1 MSSGKAKKENRHK
14 KGLRME
20 PDILQSTTKQR
31 VLIFPAQT
39 PKILNRPVYFLFSLV
54 QMEDVIMDAA
64 VHPVPFS
71 PPYIEGVAE
80 WRDHVVPVL
89 SLEGCL
95 GLKPEKSQKARRL
108 MVVRVA
114 KKEITKVEN
123 HRSMLRV
130 VPPIRMAT
138 LPIECT
144 PVSVGWIPDKN
155 LVKGIY
161 EWEKG
166 FLVVTHTEKILL
178 GGNGSKSE
186 NIRIS

>member
-1 MSSGKAKKENRHK
+1 
-14 KGLRME
+14 ME
-20 PDILQSTTKQR
+20 TGSLQATTKQR

-39 PKILNRPVYFLFSLV
+39 PKVLDRQIYFLFSLV

-71 PPYIEGVAE
+71 PPYIEGVAK

-89 SLEGCL
+89 SLEDCL
-95 GLKPEKSQKARRL
+95 GLKPIKSQKVSRL
-108 MVVRVA
+108 MVVRVT

-130 VPPIRMAT
+130 VPPIRMVT
-138 LPIECT
+138 LPIACR
-144 PVSVGWIPDKN
+144 PVSVGWIPESN
-155 LVKGIY
+155 LVRGIY

-166 FLVVTHTEKILL
+166 FLVVIHTEKILL

-186 NIRIS
+186 NAQIS

>member
-1 MSSGKAKKENRHK
+1 
-14 KGLRME
+14 ME
-20 PDILQSTTKQR
+20 TDSLQATTKQR

-39 PKILNRPVYFLFSLV
+39 PQVLDRPVYFLFSLV

-71 PPYIEGVAE
+71 PSYIEGVAE

-89 SLEGCL
+89 SLEECL
-95 GLKPEKSQKARRL
+95 GLKFEKSKKARRL

-114 KKEITKVEN
+114 KNELTKVEN
-123 HRSMLRV
+123 QRSMLRV
-130 VPPIRMAT
+130 VPPIRMVT

-144 PVSVGWIPDKN
+144 PASVEWIPERN
-155 LVKGIY
+155 LVRGIY

-166 FLVVTHTEKILL
+166 FLVVTHTEKILF
-178 GGNGSKSE
+178 GSNGSGNE
-186 NIRIS
+186 NVHIS

>member
-1 MSSGKAKKENRHK
+1 
-14 KGLRME
+14 ME
-20 PDILQSTTKQR
+20 TDSLQATTKQR

-39 PKILNRPVYFLFSLV
+39 PKILDKPVYFLFSLV

-64 VHPVPFS
+64 VHSVPFS

-95 GLKPEKSQKARRL
+95 GLKPKKSQKARRL
-108 MVVRVA
+108 MVVRAA

-144 PVSVGWIPDKN
+144 PVSDGWIPQRN
-155 LVKGIY
+155 LVRGIY

-166 FLVVTHTEKILL
+166 FLVVTHTEKILS
-178 GGNGSKSE
+178 GGNGIGSE
-186 NIRIS
+186 YAQIS

>member
-1 MSSGKAKKENRHK
+1 
-14 KGLRME
+14 ME
-20 PDILQSTTKQR
+20 TDSLQATTKQR

-39 PKILNRPVYFLFSLV
+39 PKISDKPVFFLFSLV

-80 WRDHVVPVL
+80 WLDHVVPVL

-114 KKEITKVEN
+114 KKETTKVEN

-144 PVSVGWIPDKN
+144 PVSDGWIPERN
-155 LVKGIY
+155 LVRGIY

-178 GGNGSKSE
+178 GGNGIGSE
-186 NIRIS
+186 NAQIS

>member
-1 MSSGKAKKENRHK
+1 
-14 KGLRME
+14 ME
-20 PDILQSTTKQR
+20 TDSLQATTKQR

-39 PKILNRPVYFLFSLV
+39 PNVLDRPVYFLFSLV

-95 GLKPEKSQKARRL
+95 GMKPEKSQKARRL

-114 KKEITKVEN
+114 KKEVTKVEN

-144 PVSVGWIPDKN
+144 PTSAGWIPESN
-155 LVKGIY
+155 LVRGIY

-166 FLVVTHTEKILL
+166 FLVVAHTEKILL
-178 GGNGSKSE
+178 EGNDIGSE
-186 NIRIS
+186 NAQIS